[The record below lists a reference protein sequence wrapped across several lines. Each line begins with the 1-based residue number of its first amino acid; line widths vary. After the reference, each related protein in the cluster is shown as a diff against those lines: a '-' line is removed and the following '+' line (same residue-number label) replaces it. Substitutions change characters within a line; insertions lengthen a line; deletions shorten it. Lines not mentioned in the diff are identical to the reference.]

1 MAGKKDKEFVMIVP
15 RLTKGQAIKLRNSL
29 TDTTK
34 AMAPNSKSYIKI
46 GRKKNMESIIKSCNR
61 RLDVLD

>member
-15 RLTKGQAIKLRNSL
+15 GLSKGQAIKLRDSL
-29 TDTTK
+29 TDATK

-46 GRKKNMESIIKSCNR
+46 GRKKNMESIIKSCNK
-61 RLDVLD
+61 RLDVLT

>member
-15 RLTKGQAIKLRNSL
+15 GLTKGQATKLRDSL

-34 AMAPNSKSYIKI
+34 AMAPHSKSYIKI
-46 GRKKNMESIIKSCNR
+46 GRKKNMESIIKSCNK
-61 RLDVLD
+61 RLDVLY